1 MSVST
6 NAQPAVQRPATQP
19 AMHAGSESQRGFWAL
34 IATQFQGAFSD
45 NVLRYLLLGIV
56 VGTGISEESGNR
68 LVSVTAS
75 GEALNDGGASQEE
88 MTFDPSTNV
97 NSCRQNLATA
107 KTPQTVEIAIG
118 CREN

>member
-1 MSVST
+1 
-6 NAQPAVQRPATQP
+6 
-19 AMHAGSESQRGFWAL
+19 MHAGSESQRGFWAL

-107 KTPQTVEIAIG
+107 KTPQ
-118 CREN
+118 RSRLQ